1 MAPAPATVH
10 RSHLEF
16 RDLVFQQGLVIPTG
30 VPGVYGLSGEF
41 NDTLLRLDQLVGAS
55 GAPERPDVMRFAPLV
70 NRAHFER
77 SGYLQSFPH
86 LAGSVHS
93 FAGGERAHRQ
103 LLDAVQAG
111 GDWSAALPHAGVVLT
126 PAACYPVY
134 PTLTGTLPAG
144 GRVVDVMSYCYRHEP
159 SDDVARMQM
168 FRMHEHIRAA
178 DPATVVR
185 WRDIWLDRVAQ
196 VANSLELDAR
206 PENASD
212 AFFGRGGRLLAV
224 SQRDQGLKV
233 EIVTPIGSDERPTAI
248 MSINYHQDHFG
259 HLFDIRTTDGQPAH
273 TACVGFG
280 LERMVLAL
288 YRRHGFNRASWS
300 IRVRKALGL

>member
-1 MAPAPATVH
+1 MAPVGATVD
-10 RSHLEF
+10 RAHLEF
-16 RDLVFQQGLVIPTG
+16 RDRVFQHGLVIPTG

-41 NDTLLRLDQLVGAS
+41 DDTLLRVDQFVGAF
-55 GAPERPDVMRFAPLV
+55 GAAERPDVMRFAPLV

-77 SGYLQSFPH
+77 SGYLMSFPH

-93 FAGGERAHRQ
+93 FAGDERAHRQ
-103 LLDAVQAG
+103 MLDAVQEG
-111 GDWSAALPHAGVVLT
+111 RDWSWALPHAGVVLT

-178 DPATVVR
+178 EPWTVVK
-185 WRDIWLDRVAQ
+185 WRETWLDRVEQMAR
-196 VANSLELDAR
+196 SLELDAR
-206 PENASD
+206 LENASD
-212 AFFGRGGRLLAV
+212 AFFGRGGKLLAV

-233 EIVTPIGSDERPTAI
+233 EIVAPIGSEERPTAI
-248 MSINYHQDHFG
+248 MSLNYHQDHFG
-259 HLFDIRTTDGQPAH
+259 HQFDIQTADGEVAH

-280 LERMVLAL
+280 LERLVLAL